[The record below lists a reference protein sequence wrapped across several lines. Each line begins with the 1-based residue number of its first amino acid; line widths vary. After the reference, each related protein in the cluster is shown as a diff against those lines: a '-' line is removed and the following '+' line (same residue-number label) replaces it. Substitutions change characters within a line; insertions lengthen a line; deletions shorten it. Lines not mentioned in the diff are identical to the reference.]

1 MIDAHT
7 LTILWQMLHGRRLV
21 DRMEAAYIA
30 LNSKDECLTL
40 ILKFSNI
47 INIIIYI
54 IIYNRFFSLLK
65 FRFYNV
71 IFFDLFRISII
82 LLQYLINNV
91 SLYIVHLDI
100 Y

>member
-1 MIDAHT
+1 
-7 LTILWQMLHGRRLV
+7 MLHGRRLV